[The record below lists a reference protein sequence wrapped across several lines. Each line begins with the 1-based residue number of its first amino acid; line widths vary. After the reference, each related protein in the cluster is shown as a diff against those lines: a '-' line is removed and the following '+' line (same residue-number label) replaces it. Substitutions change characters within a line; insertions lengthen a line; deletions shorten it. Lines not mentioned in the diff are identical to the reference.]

1 MNGNSEKY
9 LILIH
14 EYLKDI
20 MSLSSDEETAKIIEK
35 YSALAEKDN
44 AALSLIMNDCAVM
57 AREIVNL
64 RNNVSYG
71 GNDRKLSAL
80 SLDERLE
87 LEETEKIINEN
98 RFDYYFQPIVSTRD
112 GEIYSYEALMRPK
125 SDMKLGPAHILKY
138 AELVDRLSDIEKG
151 TFLNVLGIIDDHKE
165 AFCGR
170 LVFINSIP
178 EAKLNVE
185 DFRAVSTLLLK
196 HADTAVIEMTEQSE
210 ADDES
215 LETIKERCRNMGIRI
230 AVDDYG
236 SGYSN
241 VSNLLRYM
249 PNYVKIDRSLLSE
262 IQNSPKKRH
271 FVREI
276 IQFCH
281 DNDILALAEGIETA
295 EELHTVILLG
305 ADLIQGYFTSKPSPE
320 IIDSIPYDVKNM
332 IIRYRQEHEDG
343 RDQQMYCADDHENIM
358 LERLVK
364 EEIKRIVI
372 GSNGGG
378 DVTVTGTQTL
388 DTQLHI
394 EIEKEFKGSLT
405 LNNAWL
411 SNVKNRPCI
420 DIGEGSDVELI
431 LAGENILDMGGIR
444 VPESA
449 KLTVRG
455 DGKLTINLDA
465 NEYYGIGN
473 GIGLFHG
480 DLYFEQSGRITIN
493 AQGQTGVCIGSGSGG
508 NIFIEQGQYR
518 FNIQGDVG
526 LGIGSMYTD
535 SKLVIHDCDIGME
548 LTLARGAGIGSI
560 GGNAD
565 ITCYKTSVKNFLTGL
580 ELVGIGT
587 VGGEKCSMFIHDA
600 SVIINIRGERC
611 SAIAALEGS
620 TNFRLERAALRIM
633 AGGEQSLGIGGF
645 TGDTSI
651 AQETGDTHIKLDTPV
666 NVRDF
671 LDCKRVTP
679 IIGRFV
685 FTMNGEDVFENT
697 GNNNDGH

>member
-1 MNGNSEKY
+1 MKSYSEKY
-9 LILIH
+9 LIMIH
-14 EYLKDI
+14 EYLKEI
-20 MSLSSDEETAKIIEK
+20 MSVSSEDEIRELIRK
-35 YSALAEKDN
+35 YSSLADKSN
-44 AALSLIMNDCAVM
+44 AALSVILNDGAIIAKELID
-57 AREIVNL
+57 L
-64 RNNVSYG
+64 KNNRSYC
-71 GNDRKLSAL
+71 GNDKKISAL

-87 LEETEKIINEN
+87 LEETEKIIDEN
-98 RFDYYFQPIVSTRD
+98 RFDYYFQPIVSTYD

-138 AELVDRLSDIEKG
+138 AELVDRLSDIERG

-165 AFCGR
+165 DFCGR

-185 DFRAVSTLLLK
+185 DFRKVSSLLLK

-215 LETIKERCRNMGIRI
+215 LETIKKRCRNMGIRI

-281 DNDILALAEGIETA
+281 DNDILALAEGIENA

-305 ADLIQGYFTSKPSPE
+305 VDLIQGYYTAKPSPE
-320 IIDSIPYDVKNM
+320 IIDSISYDIKNM
-332 IIRYRQEHEDG
+332 IIRYRQEHDDG
-343 RDQQMYCADDHENIM
+343 RDQQMYCADDYENIM

-364 EEIKRIVI
+364 NDIKRIVI
-372 GSNGGG
+372 GSNGDG
-378 DVTVTGTQTL
+378 DVTVTGSQTL
-388 DTQLHI
+388 DTQIHI
-394 EIEKEFKGSLT
+394 EIENEFCGSVT
-405 LNNAWL
+405 LKNAWL

-420 DIGEGSDVELI
+420 DIGEGCRVTLI
-431 LAGENILDMGGIR
+431 LEGENILDLGGVR

-449 KLTVRG
+449 VLTMEG

-465 NEYYGIGN
+465 TEFYGIGN
-473 GIGLFHG
+473 GIGLIHG
-480 DLYFEQSGRITIN
+480 DLHFNQSGRITIN

-518 FNIQGDVG
+518 MNVQSDVG

-535 SKLVIHDCDIGME
+535 STMVIHDCDIGME
-548 LTLARGAGIGSI
+548 LTLARGASIGSI

-565 ITCYKTSVKNFLTGL
+565 ITCYNTSLKNFLSGL

-587 VGGEKCSMFIHDA
+587 VGGEKSSMSIHDA

-620 TNFRLERAALRIM
+620 TDFHLERAALRIM
-633 AGGEQSLGIGGF
+633 AGGKQALGIGGF

-651 AQETGDTHIKLDTPV
+651 SQVTGDTHIKLETPI
-666 NVRDF
+666 NVQDY
-671 LDCKRVTP
+671 LNCERVKP

-685 FTMNGEDVFENT
+685 FTINGEDVFENT